1 MQISHPCHS
10 VGMRYFQERQDF
22 LEVQIPRLE
31 CTGYCPEMAGG
42 NYEEILS
49 LTLTSTIY
57 SFISIKSSTRTI
69 YSILISSF
77 TTITL
82 FKLLID
88 TLKIV
93 KETLE
98 HFNP

>member
-49 LTLTSTIY
+49 LTLT
-57 SFISIKSSTRTI
+57 
-69 YSILISSF
+69 
-77 TTITL
+77 
-82 FKLLID
+82 
-88 TLKIV
+88 
-93 KETLE
+93 
-98 HFNP
+98 